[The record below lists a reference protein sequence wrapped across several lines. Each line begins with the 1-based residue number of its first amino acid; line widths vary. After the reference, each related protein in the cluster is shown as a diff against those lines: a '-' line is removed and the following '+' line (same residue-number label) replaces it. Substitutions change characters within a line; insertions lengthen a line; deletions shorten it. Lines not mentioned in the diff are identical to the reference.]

1 MAKLKIYLYCS
12 FKYYF
17 QEQSC
22 GDTNKKTKT
31 KQENKNGI
39 KMSIDGDTYGER
51 MEKGWR
57 KDGVRME

>member
-22 GDTNKKTKT
+22 GDTNKKKT
-31 KQENKNGI
+31 NNKQENKNGV

-51 MEKGWR
+51 ME
-57 KDGVRME
+57 

>member
-51 MEKGWR
+51 ME
-57 KDGVRME
+57 